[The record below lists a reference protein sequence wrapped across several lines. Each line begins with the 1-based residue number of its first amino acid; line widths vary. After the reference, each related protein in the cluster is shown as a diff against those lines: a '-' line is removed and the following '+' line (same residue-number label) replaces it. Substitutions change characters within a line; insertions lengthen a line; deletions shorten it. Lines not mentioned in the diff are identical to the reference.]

1 MDKPMPSIPHRRAE
15 MLFPGLPTNRLS
27 RHRVPEQEGST
38 CRDLKQGGTFRPLPS
53 AGNQD
58 RHWNRPTSS
67 DVNRMGGGDGGE
79 IVVAE
84 KR

>member
-27 RHRVPEQEGST
+27 RHRVPGWCAFVLSRWSWNT
-38 CRDLKQGGTFRPLPS
+38 GS
-53 AGNQD
+53 AGNGD

>member
-53 AGNQD
+53 VRA
-58 RHWNRPTSS
+58 
-67 DVNRMGGGDGGE
+67 
-79 IVVAE
+79 
-84 KR
+84 